1 MKNSKGNICTKV
13 MSVILAAVLAAGCL
27 TGCGG
32 NTSSKGGE
40 MNIICW
46 SEYIPDDVVQ
56 DFEKE
61 TGITVNETLYNSED
75 EMLAKVQSSAKDTYD
90 LIMDG
95 SQYYKPLLEAGII
108 EELDKSKLSNYKNLN
123 EEYLATPEDPDA
135 KYGVPYLGADLV
147 ICYNSDVIKDDI
159 KGYNDLLNT
168 AYKDSIVTIEDPRAV
183 VGAALMAKGY
193 DINDTSDEGLAAA
206 AVDLAALKP
215 NIHAFNGDSPKTL
228 MINGE
233 CSIGLIYGAE
243 AALAMDANPAIKG
256 VYPEEGIYFGF
267 DRLSIAK
274 EGKNKDNAYK
284 FLNYLL
290 DAKVS
295 AQISKEFPYL
305 NPNKAALE
313 YLDKDFLENP
323 IKNMPD
329 DVIKKA
335 STLTDIGDDQT
346 KVVDVWN
353 KFKEN

>member
-1 MKNSKGNICTKV
+1 MRKKKRLL
-13 MSVILAAVLAAGCL
+13 LAGLVVLGAAGL
-27 TGCGG
+27 TGCG
-32 NTSSKGGE
+32 SSVSASAGE

-46 SEYIPDDVVQ
+46 SEYIPDDVVEQ
-56 DFEKE
+56 FEEE
-61 TGITVNETLYNSED
+61 TGIKVNETLYNSED

-95 SQYYKPLLEAGII
+95 SQYYQALLDEGII
-108 EELDKSKLSNYKNLN
+108 EELDKSKLSNYGNLN
-123 EEYLATPEDPDA
+123 EKYIPTAEDPDG

-159 KGYNDLLNT
+159 TSYKDLLNT
-168 AYKDSIVTIEDPRAV
+168 NYADSIVTIEDPRAV
-183 VGAALMAKGY
+183 VGVALMASGY

-206 AVDLAALKP
+206 SEYLEELKP

-243 AALAMDANPAIKG
+243 AALAMDENPSIKG
-256 VYPEEGIYFGF
+256 VYPEEGVYFGF
-267 DRLSIAK
+267 DRLSISK

-284 FLNYLL
+284 FIDYLL

-295 AQISKEFPYL
+295 AQISTEFPYV

-313 YLDKDFLENP
+313 YLDDDYLNNS
-323 IKNMPD
+323 IKNVPD
-329 DVIKKA
+329 DVIDRA
-335 STLTDIGDDQT
+335 TALTDIGDAQS

-353 KFKEN
+353 AFKEN